1 MTETGGFARLVAVA
15 CHDLRTPL
23 ATVYG
28 FARTLRR
35 VELDEAASRYVGM
48 IEAASQQMGE
58 LLDELALV
66 ARIESRRYQPT
77 LATVDS
83 LELARSAAA
92 EEEGVT
98 VAGEGAFV
106 SVDTGTTRRALAGL
120 ARAARRHGGVESV
133 RLTVRGPLL
142 ELSPVDAHAA
152 PVVTGDDLRELSAA
166 AGAALVRALG
176 GSLEVEGERLLIRL
190 PQ

>member
-35 VELDEAASRYVGM
+35 VEIDEAASRYVDM

-58 LLDELALV
+58 LLEELALV
-66 ARIESRRYQPT
+66 ARIESGHYQPT

-98 VAGEGAFV
+98 VDGEGALV
-106 SVDTGTTRRALAGL
+106 SVDTGTTRRALARL

-133 RLTVRGPLL
+133 GLMVRGPML

>member
-35 VELDEAASRYVGM
+35 VEIDEAASRYVDM

-66 ARIESRRYQPT
+66 TRIESGRYQPT

-98 VAGEGAFV
+98 VDGEGALV
-106 SVDTGTTRRALAGL
+106 SVDTGTTRRALARL